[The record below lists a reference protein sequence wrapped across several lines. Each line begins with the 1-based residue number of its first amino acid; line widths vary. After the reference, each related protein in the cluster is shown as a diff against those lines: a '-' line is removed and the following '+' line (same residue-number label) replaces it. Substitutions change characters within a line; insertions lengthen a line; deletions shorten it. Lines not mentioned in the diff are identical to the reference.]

1 MLVVWVI
8 GWQEEGDL
16 TSSLRVYR
24 SVDSLV
30 EFYVPLHQ
38 QATEGDLSTQPAEG
52 FVYRDNYYDIIRQ
65 EIKNDTLL
73 IVGYANKQGSFWQQD
88 LLDFIKHQFGSDSTS
103 TPQKAHH
110 LLKLLLKEYYQG
122 VRFVIN
128 FCHSYWRDPIQTPAY
143 IAPLLTV
150 SLPIHSPPPE
160 NRVCLVN

>member
-1 MLVVWVI
+1 MLVAWMI

-16 TSSLRVYR
+16 TSRLQVYR

-38 QATEGDLSTQPAEG
+38 QATEGLPKQPAEG

-65 EIKNDTLL
+65 EVKNDTLL
-73 IVGYANKQGSFWQQD
+73 IVGYANKQGTFWQQD
-88 LLDFIKHQFGSDSTS
+88 LLDFIKHQFGNDSTS
-103 TPQKAHH
+103 APQKANH

-122 VRFVIN
+122 VRFVVS
-128 FCHSYWRDPIQTPAY
+128 FYHSCWREPIQIPAF
-143 IAPLLTV
+143 IAPLLTL

-160 NRVCLVN
+160 NRVFLFC